1 MHNDLVQLFWEEA
14 GIDIMPPN
22 YLSESDE
29 GFMWRFVD
37 DFNPMD
43 SLGPLDDPDAF
54 LAEYLKLKG

>member
-1 MHNDLVQLFWEEA
+1 MYLEA
-14 GIDIMPPN
+14 DHIVTPPN

-29 GFMWRFVD
+29 GFTWRFMD

-54 LAEYLKLKG
+54 LVEYLKLKG